1 MTVANR
7 PSSADPKKLL
17 TKEFKAVG
25 LKKDVFQILP
35 EWWEEALGHPSGVY
49 EVRGFVAKHFGL
61 EIGPNGQLRQRLM
74 PHACFKT
81 RTDIDIT
88 AVASARAMATAV
100 ARIVAAATVG
110 TRPAGANTPWS
121 GGLPSAADLRRTVLD
136 NGRPWVSLS
145 DLLAVCWEHGIPVV
159 YLPSLPVS
167 KPKMEG
173 MVTFCGSRPVILVT
187 KKAEQ
192 PAWMLFVLAH
202 EMGHVALRHL
212 NECDGGSIVDEKVS
226 EDGVADPQE
235 IAANAYALHLL
246 TGGEKSVINLKSLM
260 KPEPLAKEARRFG
273 HKYHIDPGHVDL
285 NAVRNTMVNGTNPWG
300 LKTNLWGLGTNA
312 LKHLDHEPASSVMCR
327 NALRQNVDLDA
338 LSDDS
343 FEFLERLGVL

>member
-1 MTVANR
+1 MTVVNR
-7 PSSADPKKLL
+7 PSSSDSKKLL
-17 TKEFKAVG
+17 TREFAAVG
-25 LKKDVFQILP
+25 LKKEVFEALP

-81 RTDIDIT
+81 RTGIDIT
-88 AVASARAMATAV
+88 EVASARAMATAV
-100 ARIVAAATVG
+100 ARIVAAATVHA
-110 TRPAGANTPWS
+110 RPPGANTPWS
-121 GGLPSAADLRRTVLD
+121 GGLPSAADLRRAVLD
-136 NGRPWVSLS
+136 SGRPWVSLS

-173 MVTFCGSRPVILVT
+173 MVTFCGGRPVILVTT

-212 NECDGGSIVDEKVS
+212 DECDGGSIVDEKVS
-226 EDGVADPQE
+226 EDEDGVADPQE
-235 IAANAYALHLL
+235 VAANAYALQLL
-246 TGGEKSVINLKSLM
+246 TGGERSVFSLKHLM
-260 KPEPLAKEARRFG
+260 KAEALAEAAMRFG
-273 HKYHIDPGHVDL
+273 RERHIDPGHVVL
-285 NAVRNTMVNGTNPWG
+285 NAVRNTTVGGKSP
-300 LKTNLWGLGTNA
+300 WGLGTSA
-312 LKHLDHEPASSVMCR
+312 LKHLDHESASSVMCR
-327 NALRQNVDLDA
+327 DALRQNVDLDA